1 MLPDFLAIGHIAKD
15 VSPDGYRLGG
25 TAAFGALTA
34 LRLGLRP
41 GIVTSFAP
49 GLDAGHAALDVPLH
63 TVPSAATTTFHNTYP
78 EGARVQRLRGVA
90 SPITPSD
97 VPREWRS
104 VPMVLLGPI
113 AGEVSFDL
121 ARWFP
126 RSLVVAS
133 LQGWLRRWGPDGR
146 VAPRYWYGRE
156 VLPCVDAAVVSIE
169 DVEDR
174 GLIAAWAEIAPLL
187 IVTRGAGG
195 ASVHARGVWHEIE
208 AYPALE
214 VDPTGAGD
222 VFAAAY
228 LVGLHET
235 EKPLDAARFASC
247 VASFCVE
254 ADGVSGIPTRAQVE
268 ERL

>member
-1 MLPDFLAIGHIAKD
+1 MSPDFLAIGHIARD

-25 TAAFGALTA
+25 AATFGALTA

-49 GLDAGHAALDVPLH
+49 GLDANPTTLGIPLH
-63 TVPSAATTTFHNTYP
+63 VVPSTKTTTFHNTYP
-78 EGARVQRLRGVA
+78 QGIRIQHLRGVA
-90 SPITPSD
+90 SPITPPD

-104 VPMVLLGPI
+104 APMVLLGPI

-133 LQGWLRRWGPDGR
+133 IQGWQRRWDSDGR
-146 VAPRYWYGRE
+146 VVPRYWDGQE
-156 VLPCVDAAVVSIE
+156 VLPYVDAAVVSIQ
-169 DVEDR
+169 DVEDCS
-174 GLIAAWAEIAPLL
+174 LIAAWAEIAPLL
-187 IVTRGAGG
+187 IVTRGAEG
-195 ASVHARGVWHEIE
+195 ASMHTQGEWHEIE
-208 AYPALE
+208 AFPAVE

-228 LVGLHET
+228 LVRLHET
-235 EKPLDAARFASC
+235 AEPLEAARFASC

-254 ADGVSGIPTRAQVE
+254 ADGVSGIPSRAQVE